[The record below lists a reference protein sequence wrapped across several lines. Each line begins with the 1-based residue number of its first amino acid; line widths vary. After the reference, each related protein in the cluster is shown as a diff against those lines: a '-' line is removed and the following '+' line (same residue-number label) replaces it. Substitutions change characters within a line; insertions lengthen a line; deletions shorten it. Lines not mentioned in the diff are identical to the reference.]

1 MGKPTWI
8 LAILSV
14 AAVACDQSPPVT
26 EVEPLLSNA
35 LAPSAQLTGTV
46 TYFTYAAKSGEI
58 LQNAVWNANATAELL
73 EHHQLRVTLD
83 EYELGRVTVLEG
95 QLTPGGVVKM
105 VYVGPPA
112 NFVEEIVK
120 AHTGCTISG
129 GFPVYHGTF
138 SSSRLTAETSFSS
151 QCPIHWEPND
161 IFPTPVDGPVH
172 WKWIIDMT
180 VSQ

>member
-1 MGKPTWI
+1 V
-8 LAILSV
+8 S
-14 AAVACDQSPPVT
+14 
-26 EVEPLLSNA
+26 
-35 LAPSAQLTGTV
+35 GTV
-46 TYFTYAAKSGEI
+46 TYFTTASKSGDI
-58 LQNAVWNANATAELL
+58 LQNAVWNADAML
-73 EHHQLRVTLD
+73 EFFEEHGLRVTLN

-112 NFVEEIVK
+112 DFVEEIVRG
-120 AHTGCTISG
+120 HTGCTISG
-129 GFPVYHGTF
+129 VFPVYHGTF
-138 SSSRLTAETSFSS
+138 DGTRLTAETGFNS
-151 QCPIHWEPND
+151 QCPIHWEAND